1 MTEYITTFYFV
12 LIALIL
18 LVILVFLYKLTLAM
32 GRLDRRLEQLVRH
45 LRDLNLYDFHH
56 EEGEVLGEA
65 TEVERRS
72 GADEGDLGEADS
84 TDSAITPSRYEEDGA
99 KPRGPGPSSGT
110 DTTPL
115 RFKPREDGQS
125 PSEE

>member
-65 TEVERRS
+65 TELERRS
-72 GADEGDLGEADS
+72 GSDGGEFGEADS
-84 TDSAITPSRYEEDGA
+84 TDSAITPSRYEEGGSKSAGSDPA
-99 KPRGPGPSSGT
+99 SGT

-115 RFKPREDGQS
+115 RFRPRDENQS
-125 PSEE
+125 TEEE